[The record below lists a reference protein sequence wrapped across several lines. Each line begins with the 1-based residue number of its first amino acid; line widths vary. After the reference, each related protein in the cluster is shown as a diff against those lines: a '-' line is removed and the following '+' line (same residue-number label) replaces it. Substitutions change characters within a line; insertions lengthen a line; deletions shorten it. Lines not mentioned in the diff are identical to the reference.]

1 MGPTINKTSP
11 SPPGSRKYIK
21 ESVRR
26 VSVESPLSIVKIQ
39 KKRDDC
45 NKDDR
50 GKYVSHNEA
59 SAGIETA
66 VNPIPGEP
74 KGKAMRLLNSIEEHI
89 MRQKTSLTRSWWL
102 EWISTILQLSRRLPQ
117 RCRVGWEVRLGEGPS
132 MAQILRKPEGGD

>member
-39 KKRDDC
+39 KKETTVIKMTGV
-45 NKDDR
+45 N
-50 GKYVSHNEA
+50 VSHNEA

-89 MRQKTSLTRSWWL
+89 MGQKTSLTRSWWL

>member
-39 KKRDDC
+39 QKETTVIKMTGV
-45 NKDDR
+45 N
-50 GKYVSHNEA
+50 VSHNEA

-74 KGKAMRLLNSIEEHI
+74 KGKAMRVLNSIEEHI
-89 MRQKTSLTRSWWL
+89 MGQKTSLTRSWWL

>member
-39 KKRDDC
+39 KKETTVIKMTGV
-45 NKDDR
+45 N
-50 GKYVSHNEA
+50 VSHNEA